1 MKFQCPGCQTGFA
14 VHDEKIPTGKE
25 VRVLCPK
32 CRMPVEL
39 KNALPDSSPQART
52 VEEPTSANGDLL
64 HIQEEMA
71 LLDMVDE
78 DVKTALICFSHHGR
92 LEKVRSAV
100 SQMGFHPVVAQ
111 SVSLAVKK
119 LQNNKYDLIILD
131 EVFDSKRPSE
141 NLLLHHIQLLPMHV
155 RRKFFA
161 CVVSENQ
168 ATLDQM
174 LAFRIG
180 VDLIFNAKDL
190 DKMKLIL
197 VRAIKDQEG
206 IYRVFSDE
214 LARKGQR

>member
-1 MKFQCPGCQTGFA
+1 MKFHCTGCQSGFA
-14 VHDEKIPTGKE
+14 VPDERIPTGKE

-32 CRMPVEL
+32 CKMPAELRDAPPVSPPQDRMGEAP
-39 KNALPDSSPQART
+39 SSADG
-52 VEEPTSANGDLL
+52 EFL
-64 HIQEEMA
+64 HIQEEMS

-78 DVKTALICFSHHGR
+78 DVKTALLCFSNPR
-92 LEKVRSAV
+92 RVEKVRSAV
-100 SQMGFHPVVAQ
+100 SQMGFHGVVAQ
-111 SVSLAVKK
+111 SASLAIKK

-131 EVFDSKRPSE
+131 EVFDSKKPSE

-155 RRKFFA
+155 RRKFFL

-190 DKMKLIL
+190 DKMKVILI
-197 VRAIKDQEG
+197 RAIKDQEG
-206 IYRVFSDE
+206 IYRVFGDE